1 MNNKDKKID
10 KKELEKVIKDN
21 KKTMDKAVEAA
32 IDKSFAKH
40 GKIFKKVK

>member
-1 MNNKDKKID
+1 MNNKENRRKE
-10 KKELEKVIKDN
+10 ELEKIIKNN
-21 KKTMDKAVEAA
+21 KKALDKAVEAA